1 MKSKRETLADR
12 EMRENDGLYSK
23 RVRETL
29 GCVKGEEKGV
39 CVLYENAAMRHKRGR
54 GNRRGRNFRATRTSI
69 KDIDTEARRE
79 DSIQ

>member
-29 GCVKGEEKGV
+29 GCVKGEEKVV
-39 CVLYENAAMRHKRGR
+39 CVFCMKMPRCDTNEGGAIDVAA
-54 GNRRGRNFRATRTSI
+54 TS
-69 KDIDTEARRE
+69 ELHA
-79 DSIQ
+79 QA